1 MIFSADDDN
10 DDDID
15 ELFSPTAGAAKSKTG
30 SSEPAMATKPAA
42 ASSMFG
48 VDGGDDSDDGLFE

>member
-1 MIFSADDDN
+1 MISADDDN

-15 ELFSPTAGAAKSKTG
+15 ELFSPTGAAKSKTG

-42 ASSMFG
+42 ASSMF
-48 VDGGDDSDDGLFE
+48 DGDDSDDGLFE